1 MTKEVFLQ
9 EVAEALDTELT
20 LDEDMRLEEIE
31 EFDSI
36 GVLSLMSLLD
46 ENGVK
51 VSPADF
57 EKLQTVGDLIALAQ
71 EAIDG

>member
-57 EKLQTVGDLIALAQ
+57 EKLHTVGDLIALAQ